1 VDVACTRGE
10 LYRLAMCVC
19 LRAECEFDDDD
30 AMYLP
35 GSRAAFVGCK
45 PSWGGGTQGRKG
57 RDIKSLSESGSRG
70 SANLMENPCQT
81 YNLVPDLGATFV

>member
-1 VDVACTRGE
+1 MACTRGE

-45 PSWGGGTQGRKG
+45 PSWGGALKAE
-57 RDIKSLSESGSRG
+57 RDEISSLSPSRALEG
-70 SANLMENPCQT
+70 VRT
-81 YNLVPDLGATFV
+81 